1 VRDKLDRR
9 ERCPIAVI
17 RSGARPR
24 FDAAG
29 EDDMADRLD
38 DAAISDAL
46 ADLVG
51 WAREGD
57 TIVRNFEFADFVDA
71 VGFIAKV
78 GVLAERRDHHPEL
91 NNVYNKVR
99 VALSTHDAGGVTDLD
114 VSLAGEINERA

>member
-1 VRDKLDRR
+1 
-9 ERCPIAVI
+9 
-17 RSGARPR
+17 
-24 FDAAG
+24 
-29 EDDMADRLD
+29 MADRLD

-51 WAREGD
+51 WGREGD

-91 NNVYNKVR
+91 SNVYNKVR
-99 VALSTHDAGGVTDLD
+99 VALSTHDAGGVTNLD
-114 VSLAGEINERA
+114 DSLAGEINERV